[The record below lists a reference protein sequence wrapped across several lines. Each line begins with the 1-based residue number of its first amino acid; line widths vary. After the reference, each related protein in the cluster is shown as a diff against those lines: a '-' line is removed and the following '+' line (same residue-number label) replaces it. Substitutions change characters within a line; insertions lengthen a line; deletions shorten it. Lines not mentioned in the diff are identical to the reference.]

1 MKKILFVV
9 SLLISGFAVNAQREA
24 SNWFFGNNAGIRF
37 NADNSITPTTGA
49 LSTDEGC
56 SSISDSN
63 GQLLFYTDGI
73 TVFDRNNN
81 PMPNGF
87 GLNGSPSSTQSGI
100 IIPKPQDPDIYYI
113 FTVDT
118 ATFDNTDF
126 GFSYSEVDMRRNGG
140 LGDITIKNVNLLQ
153 DSSEKISAVLKDCQS
168 QTIWVVTL
176 ANATGT
182 PPPGN
187 GPNQFDTFHAFEVT
201 STGVN
206 PIAVTSPASVVA
218 TDQRG
223 YLKFSPDGTKLAS
236 ANPQNGLYVYD
247 FDLDNGVVTGFP
259 TSLTINAPGIGT
271 ATRPYGLE
279 FSPNGELLYVS
290 SSNDFFSQIPGEN
303 NNPQNH
309 FSSLAQFD
317 LTVPNVQTSLTIID
331 QRNSYRSALQLGPD
345 RKIYRTQSQTY
356 SIGENAL
363 SVIENPNE
371 RGIACDFRYNA
382 VTLNNFARQGL
393 PPFITSFFVETID
406 IINDPEITTTFLPLC
421 NGGSYTLSADNI
433 PGATY
438 TWSFNGLQQTTPT
451 VPYEFEVLQNGVY
464 EVFIELNTGDCET
477 FQGVATVEY
486 STNPEAYTPT
496 RPPNT
501 NSQIEVCDDDRND
514 GVFEDFN
521 FTQLDAEILNGQ
533 DDTEFVVKYYR
544 TEDDAFNGENEIVFP
559 YTNENNPQ
567 QIFVRVENRNNP
579 NCFKVNDT
587 NTGVPISFNI
597 EVYNT
602 PEIVLLEN
610 QELCDTEGDTTDGIV
625 TTNLLSLNDDILG
638 PTQDEMDYTITYH
651 SSLVDADN
659 KDNPLPSNYTNNNDP
674 FNDEVFIRI
683 ENNAKRDCYTTGRFT
698 FTINLTPIANN
709 ATIFQCDED
718 GIPNGLT
725 LFNISEVDDVV
736 TNSDPNSN
744 VDYYL
749 NTADALAQDNA
760 IDATNYTNTSNPQI
774 IVARVNS
781 TTSDCFS
788 LSEVTLEVSATS
800 ANDAYLGVCDQDGIE
815 DGFTT
820 FILSDADDQVLDGLP
835 AGLDLV
841 YYETLDDAL
850 LETNPLPNDYTN
862 EQAFMQTVYVRVEND
877 NNCYGIN
884 AVTLEVLGLPN
895 VETDPEPIYYC
906 LNNFPEPITING
918 GVFDDIPNNYYYDWD
933 TGETTIEIEVNEPR
947 TYTVTVTSVAGCSKE
962 RRVVVLPSGTPTGI
976 DFEVTDTSE
985 NNTITVLA
993 VGPGDYEYALEDI
1006 NVFYQDSNVFE
1017 NVRPG
1022 IYTVFVRDKNGC
1034 GVSTD
1039 MVSVVGFPKFFTPN
1053 GDGQNDFWQVKG
1065 ISDQF
1070 QPNSKILIFDRHG
1083 KLMKELNPLGSGWD
1097 GTYNG
1102 TPVANSDYWFTVTL
1116 EDGRQFSSHFSLKR

>member
-1 MKKILFVV
+1 MKKTLIVIILFV
-9 SLLISGFAVNAQREA
+9 SGFALHAQREA
-24 SNWFFGNNAGIRF
+24 SNWFFGNRAGVKF
-37 NADNSITPTTGA
+37 NADNSITPTTGE

-56 SSISDSN
+56 SSISDGN
-63 GQLLFYTDGI
+63 GDLLFYTDGI
-73 TVFDRNNN
+73 TVYDSDGII
-81 PMPNGF
+81 MPNGF

-100 IIPKPQDPDIYYI
+100 IIPKPLDDNIYYI

-118 ATFDNTDF
+118 ATFDDTDF
-126 GFSYSEVDMRRNGG
+126 GFSYSEVDMRLNGG
-140 LGDITIKNVNLLQ
+140 RGDVTIKNVNLLQ
-153 DSSEKISAVLKDCQS
+153 DSSEKISAVLKDCLTE
-168 QTIWVVTL
+168 TIWVVTL
-176 ANATGT
+176 SNATGT
-182 PPPGN
+182 PPPG
-187 GPNQFDTFHAFEVT
+187 GSPNQFDTFHAFEVT
-201 STGVN
+201 DAGVN
-206 PIAVTSPASVVA
+206 PVAVTSPASVIA

-236 ANPQNGLYVYD
+236 ANPQNGLYLYE
-247 FDLDNGVVTGFP
+247 FDLENGVVAGPP
-259 TSLTINAPGIGT
+259 TSLFINAPGVGT

-279 FSPNGELLYVS
+279 FSPSNELLYVS

-303 NNPQNH
+303 NNPNNH
-309 FSSLAQFD
+309 FSSLVQFD
-317 LTVPNVQTSLTIID
+317 ITATNVLATQTLID

-356 SIGENAL
+356 GIGENGL

-371 RGIACDFRYNA
+371 RGLACDFRYNA
-382 VTLNNFARQGL
+382 VTLTNNARQGL
-393 PPFITSFFVETID
+393 PPFITSFFAETID
-406 IINDPEITTTFLPLC
+406 IINDPEITSTILPLC
-421 NGGSYTLSADNI
+421 EGESYILNTADI

-438 TWSFNGLQQTTPT
+438 TWFFDEVEQTTPDP
-451 VPYEFEVLQNGVY
+451 PYEFEVFQNGVY
-464 EVFIELNTGDCET
+464 EVEIVIDTDNCDILIG
-477 FQGVATVEY
+477 QATIIY
-486 STNPEAYTPT
+486 SDIPEGFTPT
-496 RPPNT
+496 RLA
-501 NSQIEVCDDDRND
+501 NSQSTIEVCDDDRND
-514 GVFEDFN
+514 GVFESFN
-521 FTQLDAEILNGQ
+521 FTQLDDEILNGQ

-559 YTNENNPQ
+559 YTNESNPQ

-579 NCFKVNDT
+579 NCFRVNDT
-587 NTGVPISFNI
+587 NTGLPISFNI
-597 EVYNT
+597 EVFNT

-625 TTNLLSLNDDILG
+625 TTNLLDFNDGILG
-638 PTQDEMDYTITYH
+638 PDQDEMDYTISYH
-651 SSLVDADN
+651 DSQDDADDN
-659 KDNPLPSNYTNNNDP
+659 ENPLPNNYENNDP
-674 FNDEVFIRI
+674 FNEEVFVRI

-698 FTINLTPIANN
+698 LTINLTPIAND
-709 ATIFQCDED
+709 ASIFQCDED
-718 GIPNGLT
+718 GVPNGLT
-725 LFNISEVDDVV
+725 IFNVTEVNATVTDD
-736 TNSDPNSN
+736 DPNSS
-744 VDYYL
+744 VEYYL
-749 NTADALAQDNA
+749 NTADALAENGA
-760 IDATNYTNTSNPQI
+760 IDASNYPNISNPQVL
-774 IVARVNS
+774 VARVDS
-781 TTSDCFS
+781 ATSDCFS
-788 LSEVTLEVSATS
+788 LSEITLEASATS
-800 ANDAYLGVCDQDGIE
+800 ANDAYLGVCDEDGIE

-835 AGLDLV
+835 AGLGLA

-862 EQAFMQTVYVRVEND
+862 EEAFTQTIFVRVEND

-884 AVTLEVLGLPN
+884 EVVLEVLGLPN

-947 TYTVTVTSVAGCSKE
+947 TYTVTVSNVAGCSKE
-962 RRVVVLPSGTPTGI
+962 RRVIVLPSGTPTSI
-976 DFEVTDTSE
+976 DFEITDTSE

-993 VGPGDYEYALEDI
+993 NGPGDYEYALEDI
-1006 NVFYQDSNVFE
+1006 DVFYQDSNVFE

-1022 IYTVFVRDKNGC
+1022 IYTVFIRDKNGC

-1070 QPNSKILIFDRHG
+1070 QANSKILIYDKYG

-1102 TPVANSDYWFTVTL
+1102 APVANSDYWFTVTL
-1116 EDGRQFSSHFSLKR
+1116 KDGRQFSSHFALKR